1 MRFSISNCLNSLL
14 QECSYLL
21 NLIHHFYLLY
31 YGHNSVV
38 ERIQLSVG
46 CNNLVELLLQFSFA
60 SSHLLE
66 AAIVAVRDV
75 VYWSQFFDR

>member
-1 MRFSISNCLNSLL
+1 MHEIFNL
-14 QECSYLL
+14 QLSKLTPTGMFLL

-46 CNNLVELLLQFSFA
+46 CNNLVELILQFSFA